1 MLVSFLYLVLQ
12 RDVPFYKKHAKQCVV
27 IIEEWDNVSKQENE

>member
-12 RDVPFYKKHAKQCVV
+12 RDVLFYKNHAKQCVV
-27 IIEEWDNVSKQENE
+27 IIEKLDNISKQENE